1 MKTGDVFSAIVE
13 EPIVVQ
19 GWTVV
24 GQGARVDGRIA
35 AADKGGRL
43 KGRANLAVELT
54 SMTTSDGR
62 KVEIV
67 TNTMTQEAIANRKKD
82 AVKVGVGAG
91 AGAAVGGIAGGGTG
105 AAVGA
110 LIGAGAGAA
119 MRGEAADIPAET
131 LITFTLRS
139 PVTIR
144 EQR

>member
-1 MKTGDVFSAIVE
+1 MKTGDAFSAIVE
-13 EPIVVQ
+13 EPIVVD
-19 GWTVV
+19 GWTVI

-35 AADKGGRL
+35 SADKGGRI
-43 KGRANLAVELT
+43 KGRAELAIELT

-82 AVKVGVGAG
+82 VARTGIGAG
-91 AGAAVGGIAGGGTG
+91 AGAAVGAIAGGGKG
-105 AAVGA
+105 AAIGA
-110 LIGAGAGAA
+110 IVGAGAGTV

-131 LITFTLRS
+131 IIPFTLRS